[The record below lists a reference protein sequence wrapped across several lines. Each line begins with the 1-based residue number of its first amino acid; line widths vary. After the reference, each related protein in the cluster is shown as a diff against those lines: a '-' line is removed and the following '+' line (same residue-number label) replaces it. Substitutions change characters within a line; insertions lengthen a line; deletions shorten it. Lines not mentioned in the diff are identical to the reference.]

1 MTRRLRPAFALFLA
15 LLAGAADRPPLAA
28 TPLSRMDLPW
38 WHARFEQKQA
48 ELYAGRVDLVFYGD
62 SITQDYEL
70 AGPEPW
76 RNFRPVWNRY
86 YGDRHAVNVGFK
98 GDSTAHLLW
107 RVEHGEAEAIA
118 PKVAVVLIGA
128 NNFGRVHWPA
138 EPTLAG
144 IDADVAAI
152 RRHLPGTKILL
163 LSVLPSERSVWVSE
177 NTAAVNRML
186 AERYPKGSDVTFLD
200 LTGVFTSD
208 GRLNRDLFYD
218 PLLSPPEPPLHPTAE
233 GQARMAAAIEPTLAA
248 LFGDRP
254 H

>member
-1 MTRRLRPAFALFLA
+1 MRWLQPGLILLLA
-15 LLAGAADRPPLAA
+15 LLAAADRPPLAA

-38 WHARFEQKQA
+38 WRARFEQKQV
-48 ELYAGRVDLVFYGD
+48 ELRAGPVALVFYGD

-86 YGDRHAVNVGFK
+86 YGDRHAVNLGFK

-107 RVEHGEAEAIA
+107 RLEHGEADGIA

-144 IDADVAAI
+144 IEADVAAI
-152 RRHLPGTKILL
+152 RHYLPGTKILL
-163 LSVLPSERSVWVSE
+163 LSVLPSERSAWVGE
-177 NTAAVNRML
+177 NTEAVNRML
-186 AERYPKGSDVTFLD
+186 AERYPKGGEVTFLD
-200 LTGVFTSD
+200 LTSVFTSG

-233 GQARMAAAIEPTLAA
+233 GQARMGAAIEPTLAA
-248 LFGDRP
+248 LLGDRV